1 MIEDQ
6 NGQRYKTRLSI
17 DWEMGMVEL
26 TLQGDSSIVPSNR
39 RHRIHFKGTNVSI
52 IELPNKNDTARFE
65 CKDNKTISLND
76 EVFRLLKTASLPYEL
91 KR

>member
-17 DWEMGMVEL
+17 NWEMGMVEL

-39 RHRIHFKGTNVSI
+39 KHRIHFKGTNVSM

-65 CKDNKTISLND
+65 CKDNKKDIP
-76 EVFRLLKTASLPYEL
+76 K
-91 KR
+91 

>member
-26 TLQGDSSIVPSNR
+26 ALQGDSSIIPSNR
-39 RHRIHFKGTNVSI
+39 IHRIHFKGTNVSM
-52 IELPNKNDTARFE
+52 IELPNKNDTA
-65 CKDNKTISLND
+65 NLN
-76 EVFRLLKTASLPYEL
+76 VKIIKQYL
-91 KR
+91 